1 MRWSVLGPVQ
11 VTAGGRI
18 LAIDRPQQRAVLAL
32 LLLDADRL
40 VSAGQLVAA
49 LWADDPPATARTQV
63 QVCVSRIRAALR
75 AEGAAGLL
83 VTQGGGYRLTVR
95 GTELDLAEFTAAVE
109 QARAEEAAGR
119 PAEAARL
126 LRAGLALWR
135 GPALAGAAGAFV
147 ATAAAGLDEQRLA
160 AHERL
165 AAVELGLGRCTGV
178 AHALRPLV
186 TAHPLREPLVARYLL
201 ALAGCGQQ
209 AAALRLY
216 AETRRQLVDELGVEP
231 GAELAEAHLRVLR
244 GQVPARTVPPGLGP
258 PPEPDRPAGS
268 TTFAAPGPTPVA
280 PDASEPAAPGPTPA
294 GTDAAEPGPDSAGAV
309 ASQPVGPPPAQLPG
323 EPAWFTGRTAALREL
338 NDLLPGDPAA
348 GDGTTRT
355 GDAGG
360 GDGAGRAVVISAIA
374 GTAGVGK
381 TTLAVHW
388 AHRVAHRYP
397 DGQLYVNLRGFDL
410 DGRAVPPAEAL
421 RGFLAAL
428 HVPPQRVPTD
438 LPGQSALFRS
448 LLAGRRVLVLLDNA
462 RDDEQVRPLLPGS
475 PGSLV
480 VVTSRNRLTGLV
492 VSDGARPV
500 TLDLLAPAES
510 RELLGRR
517 LGRAR
522 AGTEP
527 AALNEIVRRCAG
539 LPLALA
545 IVAARAVGQPDVP
558 LAALAAELR
567 DTNADR
573 LAALETGDPATD
585 ARAVFSWSYR
595 ALDAESARLFRLLG
609 LHPGPDVA
617 RPAVASLAGLPPSRV
632 GPLLAGLARANLLT
646 ERLPGR
652 YAMHDLLRAYAS
664 ELCHEAEPEA
674 ERAAARSRLLDHY
687 LHATHAADH
696 LLDPYRLARP
706 ATLPAPEQGVTVDDR
721 PDHAWATGWFTAEH
735 HVLLAAVEQAAG
747 TGLDRHAWMLAAAL
761 TTYLDRR
768 GHWPELAAAHRT
780 ALVAARRRGDLA
792 GQALAHRGLAIACT
806 WLGDH
811 RGAHLHYGRDL
822 ELYRELGD
830 DTGRAHTHLG
840 VSWVLARQGRHR
852 AALDET
858 QRALDLYRVAGY
870 RVGQAKA
877 LNNLGWLHARLGEPG
892 PALHCCRAALRL
904 HEENGDRHGAALTW
918 DSLGYV
924 HHGRGDHGR
933 AADCYR
939 RALALHRELGDRYDE
954 AEVLDN
960 LGDTERAAGD
970 LAAARRAWRA
980 ASAIFDELRHPDADR
995 PRAKLAA
1002 TAGPPRP
1009 QSFRPAPLVVGQAA
1023 PGRAAPAERH
1033 P

>member
-11 VTAGGRI
+11 VAAQGRV
-18 LAIDRPQQRAVLAL
+18 LAVDRPQQRAVLAL
-32 LLLDADRL
+32 LLLNADRL
-40 VSAGQLVAA
+40 VPAGHLVAA
-49 LWADDPPATARTQV
+49 LWADDPPASARTQV

-75 AEGAAGLL
+75 VEGAAGLL

-95 GTELDLAEFTAAVE
+95 GTELDLTEFTAALE
-109 QARAEEAAGR
+109 RARAEETAGR

-126 LRAGLALWR
+126 LRDGLALWR

-147 ATAAAGLDEQRLA
+147 QAAAAGLDEQRLV

-165 AAVELGLGRCTGV
+165 AAVELGLGRFAAT
-178 AHALRPLV
+178 AHTLRPLV
-186 TAHPLREPLVARYLL
+186 TAHPLREPLVAGYLL

-216 AETRRQLVDELGVEP
+216 AETRGRLVDELGVEP

-244 GQVPARTVPPGLGP
+244 GQVVAQAVPSGSVLSAGP
-258 PPEPDRPAGS
+258 ERPA
-268 TTFAAPGPTPVA
+268 AAPTTPPA
-280 PDASEPAAPGPTPA
+280 TQLPAEPAATQP
-294 GTDAAEPGPDSAGAV
+294 PD
-309 ASQPVGPPPAQLPG
+309 GPPPAQLPG
-323 EPAWFTGRTAALREL
+323 PPAWFTGRTAALREL
-338 NDLLPGDPAA
+338 DRLLPADEAEVDGTP
-348 GDGTTRT
+348 GDGCT
-355 GDAGG
+355 GGEV
-360 GDGAGRAVVISAIA
+360 GAGRAGSSPDRRPPPESRAVVISAIA

-388 AHRVAHRYP
+388 AHRIAHRYP

-438 LPGQSALFRS
+438 LSGQSGLFRS

-475 PGSLV
+475 SGSLV

-517 LGRAR
+517 LGRGR

-545 IVAARAVGQPDVP
+545 IVAARAVGEPDVP
-558 LAALAAELR
+558 LAALATELR

-585 ARAVFSWSYR
+585 ARVVFSWSYR

-617 RPAVASLAGLPPSRV
+617 QPAVASLAGLPPARV
-632 GPLLAGLARANLLT
+632 GPLLVGLARANLLT
-646 ERLPGR
+646 ERVPGR

-664 ELCHEAEPEA
+664 ELCHEADPEA
-674 ERAAARSRLLDHY
+674 ERAAARSRLFDHY

-706 ATLPAPEQGVTVDDR
+706 ATLPAPEPGVTVGDR
-721 PDHAWATGWFTAEH
+721 PDHAWATGWLAAER

-761 TTYLDRR
+761 TTYLDRS

-780 ALVAARRRGDLA
+780 ALAAARRRGDLP

-811 RGAHLHYGRDL
+811 EAAHRHYRRDL

-840 VSWVLARQGRHR
+840 VSWVLARQGRLR

-858 QRALDLYRVAGY
+858 RRALDLYRAAGY

-877 LNNLGWLHARLGEPG
+877 LNNLGWMHARVGEGG
-892 PALHCCRAALRL
+892 PALSCCREALRL
-904 HEENGDRHGAALTW
+904 HEETGDRHGAALTW

-924 HHGRGDHGR
+924 HHGLGDHRR
-933 AADCYR
+933 AADCYL

-970 LAAARRAWRA
+970 LAAARRAWLA

-1002 TAGPPRP
+1002 TAELSRPR
-1009 QSFRPAPLVVGQAA
+1009 SRRTAPLVVGRAA
-1023 PGRAAPAERH
+1023 PGHVAPVERRV
-1033 P
+1033 

>member
-11 VTAGGRI
+11 VTARGRI

-40 VSAGQLVAA
+40 VPARQLVAA

-75 AEGAAGLL
+75 AEGAADLL

-165 AAVELGLGRCTGV
+165 AAVELGLGRCAGV

-244 GQVPARTVPPGLGP
+244 GQVPPATGPAPPVPAETVP
-258 PPEPDRPAGS
+258 
-268 TTFAAPGPTPVA
+268 
-280 PDASEPAAPGPTPA
+280 
-294 GTDAAEPGPDSAGAV
+294 
-309 ASQPVGPPPAQLPG
+309 SQPAGPPPAQLPG

-338 NDLLPGDPAA
+338 NDLLPGDPA
-348 GDGTTRT
+348 GENGTTMRT

-388 AHRVAHRYP
+388 AHRIAHRYP

-475 PGSLV
+475 PDSLV

-492 VSDGARPV
+492 VRDGARPV

-517 LGRAR
+517 LGRGR

-527 AALNEIVRRCAG
+527 VALNEIVRRCAG

-567 DTNADR
+567 KTNADR

-595 ALDAESARLFRLLG
+595 ALDAGSARLFRLLG

-632 GPLLAGLARANLLT
+632 GPLLVGLTRANLLT
-646 ERLPGR
+646 ERVPGR

-664 ELCHEAEPEA
+664 ELCHEADPEA
-674 ERAAARSRLLDHY
+674 ERAAARGRLLDHY

-706 ATLPAPEQGVTVDDR
+706 TTLPAPDSGVTVGDR

-780 ALVAARRRGDLA
+780 ALAAARRRGDLA

-858 QRALDLYRVAGY
+858 QRALDLYRAAGY

-892 PALHCCRAALRL
+892 PALRCCQAALRL

-924 HHGRGDHGR
+924 HHGRGDHGQ

-960 LGDTERAAGD
+960 LGDAERAAGD

-995 PRAKLAA
+995 PRGKLAA

-1009 QSFRPAPLVVGQAA
+1009 QSCRPAPHVVGQTT
-1023 PGRAAPAERH
+1023 PGHAAPAERH

>member
-11 VTAGGRI
+11 ATARGRV

-75 AEGAAGLL
+75 AEGVADLL

-109 QARAEEAAGR
+109 QARVEEAAGR

-126 LRAGLALWR
+126 LRAGLTLWR

-147 ATAAAGLDEQRLA
+147 VAAAAGLDEQRLV

-186 TAHPLREPLVARYLL
+186 SAHPLREPLVARYLL

-244 GQVPARTVPPGLGP
+244 GQVPIRTVPSGPGP
-258 PPEPDRPAGS
+258 SPAPDRPA
-268 TTFAAPGPTPVA
+268 AGPPT
-280 PDASEPAAPGPTPA
+280 PAAPGPTPA
-294 GTDAAEPGPDSAGAV
+294 APVPAAPAGAV
-309 ASQPVGPPPAQLPG
+309 AAQPAGPPPAQLPG

-338 NDLLPGDPAA
+338 NDLLPGDPA
-348 GDGTTRT
+348 GEDGTTRT
-355 GDAGG
+355 GG

-388 AHRVAHRYP
+388 AHRIAHRYP

-438 LPGQSALFRS
+438 LPEQSALFRS
-448 LLAGRRVLVLLDNA
+448 LLAERRVLVLLDNA

-475 PGSLV
+475 PDSLV

-517 LGRAR
+517 LGRGR

-527 AALNEIVRRCAG
+527 MALNEIVRRCAG

-567 DTNADR
+567 KTNADR

-632 GPLLAGLARANLLT
+632 GPLLVGLARANLLT
-646 ERLPGR
+646 ERVPGR

-664 ELCHEAEPEA
+664 ELCHETDPEA
-674 ERAAARSRLLDHY
+674 ERTAARGRLLDHY

-706 ATLPAPEQGVTVDDR
+706 ATLPAPEPGVTVGDR
-721 PDHAWATGWFTAEH
+721 SDHAWATGWFTAEH

-768 GHWPELAAAHRT
+768 GHWPELAAAQRT
-780 ALVAARRRGDLA
+780 ALAAARRRDDLA

-858 QRALDLYRVAGY
+858 QRALDLYRAAGY

-892 PALHCCRAALRL
+892 PALRCCQAALRL

-924 HHGRGDHGR
+924 HHGRGDHGQ

-960 LGDTERAAGD
+960 LGDAERAAGD
-970 LAAARRAWRA
+970 LAAARRAWQA

-1002 TAGPPRP
+1002 TAEPVRP
-1009 QSFRPAPLVVGQAA
+1009 QSYRPAPLVVGQTA
-1023 PGRAAPAERH
+1023 PGHAAPAERH

>member
-1 MRWSVLGPVQ
+1 MVRPRSGPGHRPGSGPRHRPPP
-11 VTAGGRI
+11 APRGARAAAARRRPAGLRRAARGGALGGRPTGH
-18 LAIDRPQQRAVLAL
+18 RP
-32 LLLDADRL
+32 
-40 VSAGQLVAA
+40 
-49 LWADDPPATARTQV
+49 DP
-63 QVCVSRIRAALR
+63 
-75 AEGAAGLL
+75 GAGLRL
-83 VTQGGGYRLTVR
+83 PDPGGPARRGRGRPAGHPGRRLPAHRTWDGAGPGRVHCGGRAGPRR
-95 GTELDLAEFTAAVE
+95 GG
-109 QARAEEAAGR
+109 RR

-160 AHERL
+160 VHERL
-165 AAVELGLGRCTGV
+165 AAVELGLGRCAGV
-178 AHALRPLV
+178 AHTLHPLV

-209 AAALRLY
+209 AAALRWY

-231 GAELAEAHLRVLR
+231 GTELAEAHLRVLR
-244 GQVPARTVPPGLGP
+244 GQVPARAVPSGGP
-258 PPEPDRPAGS
+258 TPPDGPDRPAAGS
-268 TTFAAPGPTPVA
+268 TA
-280 PDASEPAAPGPTPA
+280 PAATGPTPA
-294 GTDAAEPGPDSAGAV
+294 MPAAPTATGPAGPTATVPAGAV
-309 ASQPVGPPPAQLPG
+309 APQPAGPPPAQLPG
-323 EPAWFTGRTAALREL
+323 EPAWFTGRAAALREL
-338 NDLLPGDPAA
+338 DGLLPGDPVGEDATGITRTGGTGS
-348 GDGTTRT
+348 GDGT
-355 GDAGG
+355 
-360 GDGAGRAVVISAIA
+360 GRAVVISAIA

-388 AHRVAHRYP
+388 AHRIAHRYP

-410 DGRAVPPAEAL
+410 DGRAVPPGEAL

-448 LLAGRRVLVLLDNA
+448 LLADRRVLVLLDNA

-500 TLDLLAPAES
+500 TLDLLAPGES

-517 LGRAR
+517 LGRGR

-558 LAALAAELR
+558 LASLAAELR
-567 DTNADR
+567 ATNGDR

-585 ARAVFSWSYR
+585 VRAVFSWSYR

-617 RPAVASLAGLPPSRV
+617 RPAVASLAGLPLSRV
-632 GPLLAGLARANLLT
+632 GPLLVGLARANLLT
-646 ERLPGR
+646 ERVPGR

-664 ELCHEAEPEA
+664 ELCHEADPEA

-687 LHATHAADH
+687 LHATYAADH

-706 ATLPAPEQGVTVDDR
+706 ATLPVPEPGVTVGDR
-721 PDHAWATGWFTAEH
+721 PDHAWATGWFAAEH

-747 TGLDRHAWMLAAAL
+747 TGLDRHAWTLAAAL

-780 ALVAARRRGDLA
+780 ALAAARRRGDLA

-840 VSWVLARQGRHR
+840 VSWVLARQGQHR

-858 QRALDLYRVAGY
+858 QRALDLYRAAGY

-892 PALHCCRAALRL
+892 PALRCCRAALRL

-924 HHGRGDHGR
+924 HHGRGDHGQ
-933 AADCYR
+933 AASCYR

-1002 TAGPPRP
+1002 TAEPSRP
-1009 QSFRPAPLVVGQAA
+1009 QSCRTAPLVVGQTA
-1023 PGRAAPAERH
+1023 PGRTAPAERH

>member
-11 VTAGGRI
+11 VTAGDRV

-40 VSAGQLVAA
+40 VPAGQLVAA

-75 AEGAAGLL
+75 AEGVAHLL

-109 QARAEEAAGR
+109 QARVEEAAGR

-147 ATAAAGLDEQRLA
+147 ATAAAGLNEQRLA

-165 AAVELGLGRCTGV
+165 AAVELGLGRCAGV

-216 AETRRQLVDELGVEP
+216 AETRHQLVDELGVEP

-244 GQVPARTVPPGLGP
+244 GQVPTATGPAPPVP
-258 PPEPDRPAGS
+258 
-268 TTFAAPGPTPVA
+268 
-280 PDASEPAAPGPTPA
+280 
-294 GTDAAEPGPDSAGAV
+294 AGAV
-309 ASQPVGPPPAQLPG
+309 ASPPAGPPPTQLPG

-338 NDLLPGDPAA
+338 NDLLPGDPA
-348 GDGTTRT
+348 GEDGTMRT
-355 GDAGG
+355 GDAG

-388 AHRVAHRYP
+388 AHRIAHRYP

-475 PGSLV
+475 PDSLV

-517 LGRAR
+517 LGRGR

-527 AALNEIVRRCAG
+527 MALNEIVRRCAG

-567 DTNADR
+567 RTNADR

-595 ALDAESARLFRLLG
+595 ALDAASARLFRLLG

-632 GPLLAGLARANLLT
+632 GPLLVGLARANLLT
-646 ERLPGR
+646 ERVPGR

-664 ELCHEAEPEA
+664 ELCHEADPEPE
-674 ERAAARSRLLDHY
+674 RTAARSRLLDHY

-706 ATLPAPEQGVTVDDR
+706 ATLPAPEPGVTVGDR

-780 ALVAARRRGDLA
+780 ALAAARRRGDLA

-858 QRALDLYRVAGY
+858 QRALDLYRAAGY

-892 PALHCCRAALRL
+892 PALRCCQAALRL

-924 HHGRGDHGR
+924 HHGRGDHGQ

-960 LGDTERAAGD
+960 LGDAERAAGD

-1009 QSFRPAPLVVGQAA
+1009 PSYRPAPLVVGQTT
-1023 PGRAAPAERH
+1023 PGHVAPAERH

>member
-11 VTAGGRI
+11 VTAEGRI

-40 VSAGQLVAA
+40 VSTGQLVTA

-75 AEGAAGLL
+75 AEGAADLL

-95 GTELDLAEFTAAVE
+95 GTELDLTEFTATVE
-109 QARAEEAAGR
+109 QAHAEEAAGR

-186 TAHPLREPLVARYLL
+186 AAHPLREPLVARYLL

-244 GQVPARTVPPGLGP
+244 GEVPDRTVPSGPGP
-258 PPEPDRPAGS
+258 SPAPDRPA
-268 TTFAAPGPTPVA
+268 A
-280 PDASEPAAPGPTPA
+280 
-294 GTDAAEPGPDSAGAV
+294 
-309 ASQPVGPPPAQLPG
+309 GPPPAQLPG

-338 NDLLPGDPAA
+338 NDLLPGDPAGEDGTLRPGG
-348 GDGTTRT
+348 GDG
-355 GDAGG
+355 GDG

-381 TTLAVHW
+381 TTLAMHW
-388 AHRVAHRYP
+388 AHRIAHRYP

-517 LGRAR
+517 LGRSR

-527 AALNEIVRRCAG
+527 VALNEIVRRCAG

-567 DTNADR
+567 ATNADR
-573 LAALETGDPATD
+573 LTALETGDPATD

-632 GPLLAGLARANLLT
+632 GPLLVGLARANLLT
-646 ERLPGR
+646 ERAPGR

-664 ELCHEAEPEA
+664 ELCHEADPEA

-706 ATLPAPEQGVTVDDR
+706 ATLPAPEPGVTVGDR

-768 GHWPELAAAHRT
+768 GHWPELTAAHHT
-780 ALVAARRRGDLA
+780 ALAAARRRGDLP

-822 ELYRELGD
+822 ELYQELGD

-840 VSWVLARQGRHR
+840 VSWVLARQGRLR

-858 QRALDLYRVAGY
+858 QRALDLYRAASY

-877 LNNLGWLHARLGEPG
+877 LNNLGWMHARLGEPG
-892 PALHCCRAALRL
+892 PALRCCQAALRL
-904 HEENGDRHGAALTW
+904 HEETGDRHGAALTW

-924 HHGRGDHGR
+924 HHGRGDHGQ

-939 RALALHRELGDRYDE
+939 RALALHRGLGDRYDE

-960 LGDTERAAGD
+960 LGDAERAAGD

-1009 QSFRPAPLVVGQAA
+1009 QSYRPAPLVVGQTA
-1023 PGRAAPAERH
+1023 PGRPAPAERH